1 MESRSTKGD
10 QNNMLIIGD
19 HKQTDRKFK
28 YENYPIEKNRSKIKQ
43 STKRKLILNHNSN
56 KKIDYTIWL
65 RSINQERINYLKEI
79 GIKDQKQLQTLMKM
93 SFNILPYDIRS
104 NLQRLNANNPEMVRK
119 IREKTKGILSLV
131 KKQAY

>member
-1 MESRSTKGD
+1 
-10 QNNMLIIGD
+10 MLIIGD

-43 STKRKLILNHNSN
+43 STKRKIILNHNSN

-79 GIKDQKQLQTLMKM
+79 GINDQKQLQTLIKL

-104 NLQRLNANNPEMVRK
+104 NLQRVNAKNPEMVRK
-119 IREKTKGILSLV
+119 IRDKTKRILSLV
-131 KKQAY
+131 KK

>member
-1 MESRSTKGD
+1 
-10 QNNMLIIGD
+10 MLIIGD

-43 STKRKLILNHNSN
+43 SNKRKLILNHNSI

-65 RSINQERINYLKEI
+65 RSINQVRINYLKEI
-79 GIKDQKQLQTLMKM
+79 GIKDQKQLQTLIKL

-104 NLQRLNANNPEMVRK
+104 NLQRVNANNPKMVQK
-119 IREKTKGILSLV
+119 IQAKNKRILSLV
-131 KKQAY
+131 NKINTN

>member
-1 MESRSTKGD
+1 
-10 QNNMLIIGD
+10 MLIIGD

-28 YENYPIEKNRSKIKQ
+28 YENYPIEKNTSKIKQ
-43 STKRKLILNHNSN
+43 STKRKLILNQNSI

-79 GIKDQKQLQTLMKM
+79 GINDQKQLQTLMKL

-104 NLQRLNANNPEMVRK
+104 NLQRVNANNPEMVRK
-119 IREKTKGILSLV
+119 IRDKTKRILSLV